1 MGTIWPVS
9 LKYDQG
15 LDVMILHVPVYDKRP
30 SEDEGG
36 GRWSDEDEEN
46 ELEELQTEIHIFFIQ
61 ENKHVI
67 SWCFSLLSFNLCQI
81 WSIYFRASEYVFGPV
96 KFS

>member
-1 MGTIWPVS
+1 
-9 LKYDQG
+9 
-15 LDVMILHVPVYDKRP
+15 MILHVPVYDKRP

-67 SWCFSLLSFNLCQI
+67 S
-81 WSIYFRASEYVFGPV
+81 
-96 KFS
+96 